1 MSISFN
7 HPKNTMTSTDTLDL
21 IVLGGTP
28 SSPRPI
34 RLSASSVIVPVRG
47 LPIGEIGSLV
57 LDNSSKTLKYHD
69 GTSWIEIQSSDAI
82 LEPIRISLTDI
93 YNRLNTKIDTVSYSS
108 SSVPGASISGTN
120 LNIVFP
126 LSSSSGSGP
135 TGLYTSLKPGC
146 ITQYSLTSG
155 MNVNQIREQMSGIAG
170 GQNGRT
176 GTQSNPYVTSDGWCL
191 GDGMWWKWS
200 GENGD
205 VIKLV
210 PNLCKEAYLRGIDVN
225 GLTKIDNVIVGSA
238 DIGGTALTVGQIPPL
253 QFTVSGQTGVAGNHT
268 HTQKTL
274 GNDRPGANA
283 LTSSDAR
290 WAGYTIDN
298 IQEAGNHIHTF
309 TGTTNILGSGQTH
322 THSIRNIDVDH
333 FNVAYLYNIAESNVA
348 LSEKVA
354 NSRYVLKAGDVMTGS
369 LTIASSAT
377 VRGDDNSLVL
387 YFRNSSNGERAAIY
401 HSTATNT
408 LRLRSAGGT
417 EVTIS
422 QAGMLYSLNMN
433 AGNNITSASSTV
445 TSNTSTV
452 GGRNVVRAVNGYA
465 ADGNGNVSIPT
476 SLGGVRLGSAVWL
489 GQGGW
494 MGNYGG
500 NYRGYVMTAYES
512 YSKSRHYAA
521 EIRAI
526 QIQVDGI
533 WYNVTQV

>member
-7 HPKNTMTSTDTLDL
+7 HPKDTMTSTSTLDL

-69 GTSWIEIQSSDAI
+69 GTSWIELQSSDVI
-82 LEPIRISLTDI
+82 LEPIKISLTDI
-93 YNRLNTKIDTVSYSS
+93 YNKLNTKIDTVSYSS
-108 SSVPGASISGTN
+108 STVPSASISGTN

-126 LSSSSGSGP
+126 LASSSGDGP
-135 TGLYTSLKPGC
+135 TGLYTSLKPGS
-146 ITQYSLTSG
+146 ITQYALTSG
-155 MNVNQIREQMSGIAG
+155 MNASQIREQMSGKSG
-170 GQNGRT
+170 GQTGRD
-176 GTQSNPYVTSDGWCL
+176 GTQGNPFVTSDGWCL
-191 GDGMWWKWS
+191 SDGMWWKWS

-205 VIKLV
+205 VIKQV
-210 PNLCKEAYLRGIDVN
+210 PNLCKEAYLRGIDIN
-225 GLTKIDNVIVGSA
+225 GLTKTDNIITGSA
-238 DIGGTALTVGQIPPL
+238 DIGGTALTIGQLPPL
-253 QFTVSGQTGVAGNHT
+253 SFTVTGNTSAAGEHV
-268 HTQKTL
+268 HYLGTQVTTTA
-274 GNDRPGANA
+274 GIGRSINPNPGGEYGRVNSA
-283 LTSSDAR
+283 S
-290 WAGYTIDN
+290 
-298 IQEAGNHIHTF
+298 AGNHIHTF
-309 TGTTNILGSGQTH
+309 TGTTNTLGSGQTH

-369 LTIASSAT
+369 LTIANSAT
-377 VRGDDNSLVL
+377 VRGNDNSLVL
-387 YFRNSSNGERAAIY
+387 YFRNSTNGERAAIY

-422 QAGMLYSLNMN
+422 QAGLLYSLNMN

-445 TSNTSTV
+445 TSNISTV
-452 GGRNVVRAVNGYA
+452 GGRNVVRAVNGYT

-476 SLGGVRLGSAVWL
+476 SLGGVRLGPSVWL

-494 MGNYGG
+494 RGNYGG

-512 YSKSRHYAA
+512 YGNSRHYAA

-533 WYNVTQV
+533 WYDVTQV